1 MFTIAVLKP
10 ATDFSRGIIP
20 RGMTFLTPGCMGS
33 DKISPKIAKP
43 VVAIALSVLAIATNI
58 PPTQAQRRL
67 APDAYRLGA
76 GDRIRI
82 DNGDL
87 PQQSGEYVV
96 PTDGV
101 LNLPLI
107 GSVSILGLT
116 LEQADRA
123 ITARYNRILKEPD
136 ISIRLLEP
144 RPINI
149 AISGEINNP
158 GSYTIP
164 VIGREPGIRYPT
176 VTQVIQQAGGI
187 TQSADISRIQIRRR
201 QGRSATINIRA
212 FLQNGNPNQ
221 DITLRDG
228 DTIFIPTATRVTP
241 TQARQLATTS
251 ISTDVNKPR
260 TVSILGEVT
269 RPGSYVVLGGNTQID
284 RTTAGLP
291 TITRALQIAGGIT
304 PAADIRNIQ
313 IRRPTKTGREQ
324 VFRVNLWQFL
334 QAGDASQDLILQDG
348 DTIFIPTTTINPAE
362 ARQLNNVNF
371 TRDITKPRNV
381 AVLGEVTRPGSYVI
395 LGGNT
400 QIDRTT
406 AGLPTV
412 TRALQVAGGITAAAD
427 IRNIQIRRP
436 NNAGGQQVFR
446 VNLWQFLQAG
456 DSNQDFLLEDG
467 DTIFIPTLTT
477 FNPAEARRLDNVSF
491 SRDITKPRSVSV
503 LGEITRPG
511 SYVVIGGDTQIDRTT
526 AGLPTLTRAL
536 QLAGGVTPLSDI
548 RNIQLR
554 RPNQFGGEQVF
565 NINLWQFLQTG
576 DASQDLLLED
586 GDTIFIPTLTTFNPT
601 EARLL
606 STASFAADLTKPRTV
621 AVVGEVKRPGP
632 YVVLGGDTQIDRTT
646 GGFPTVVR
654 AIQLAGGITPGADVR
669 NIQIRRPSRAGVE
682 QIIKVN
688 FWQLLQAGDF
698 SQDAILQ
705 EGDTVFVP
713 TATEINPAEVSQLA
727 ASSLSPARITVRVV
741 GEVGKP
747 GTIEVAPNTTLSQ
760 ALLAAGGINRDRGKK
775 SEVELIR
782 LNSNGTITLQTIA
795 VDFAQGID
803 SKTNPL
809 VRDNDIIVVNRSNLA
824 RIADAL
830 TIGVGG
836 GGLSPIFRILE
847 ILRNIRLF

>member
-1 MFTIAVLKP
+1 
-10 ATDFSRGIIP
+10 
-20 RGMTFLTPGCMGS
+20 MGS
-33 DKISPKIAKP
+33 DKKIFRKIAKTVVGITLS
-43 VVAIALSVLAIATNI
+43 VVAIATPIL
-58 PPTQAQRRL
+58 PTQAQRQS
-67 APDAYRLGA
+67 PQDSYRLGA

-87 PQQSGEYVV
+87 PQQSGEYVL

-107 GSVSILGLT
+107 GSISVLGLT

-144 RPINI
+144 RPITI
-149 AISGEINNP
+149 AISGEIGNP

-187 TQSADISRIQIRRR
+187 TQSADISRVQIRRR
-201 QGRSATINIRA
+201 QGRGATINIRA

-260 TVSILGEVT
+260 TVSVLGEVV

-313 IRRPTKTGREQ
+313 IRRPNKAGRTQ

-334 QAGDASQDLILQDG
+334 QAGDENQDLILQDG

-371 TRDITKPRNV
+371 ARDINKPRNV
-381 AVLGEVTRPGSYVI
+381 SVLGEVTRPGSYVI
-395 LGGNT
+395 LGGDT

-412 TRALQVAGGITAAAD
+412 TRALQLAGGITAAAD

-436 NNAGGQQVFR
+436 NQAGGEQVFR
-446 VNLWQFLQAG
+446 VNLWEFLQAG
-456 DSNQDFLLEDG
+456 DTNQDFVLEDG

-554 RPNQFGGEQVF
+554 RPNKFGGEQVF
-565 NINLWQFLQTG
+565 NINLWQFLQAG
-576 DASQDLLLED
+576 DSSQDFLLED

-606 STASFAADLTKPRTV
+606 ATASFAADLTKPRTV

-646 GGFPTVVR
+646 GGFPTVAR

-669 NIQIRRPSRAGVE
+669 NIQIRRPTRTGVE

-698 SQDAILQ
+698 SQDAIVQ
-705 EGDTVFVP
+705 EGDTVFIP

-727 ASSLSPARITVRVV
+727 AASISPARITVRVV

-747 GTIEVAPNTTLSQ
+747 GTIEVATNTTLSQ
-760 ALLAAGGINRDRGKK
+760 ALLVAGGINRDRAKK

-782 LNSNGTITLQTIA
+782 LNPNGTITQQTIA
-795 VDFAQGID
+795 VDFSQAMDNQ
-803 SKTNPL
+803 KNPL
-809 VRDNDIIVVNRSNLA
+809 LRDNDIIVVNRSNLA
-824 RIADAL
+824 RITDAL
-830 TIGVGG
+830 TLGVGS
-836 GGLSPIFRILE
+836 GGLFPIFRILE
-847 ILRNIRLF
+847 ILGLFRNISL